1 MPPREAGSHDSQCA
15 KRTVPWSSRAI
26 LYNPVCLALSP
37 GTCIGPYKIT
47 ARIGAGG
54 MGEIWRATDTSLG
67 RQVAIKVLPDSL
79 AQDPDRLARLE
90 REARTLASLNH
101 PNVATLYGLEKSDG
115 AALVMELIDGVT
127 LAERIAQ
134 GPLPLG
140 EALPIAKQIIEALEA
155 AHDLGIVHRDLKP
168 SNVKVRL
175 DGTVKVLD
183 FGLAKSVAPGGAVAP
198 GLAAS
203 PTITAAGTLPG
214 TILGTAA
221 YMSPEQASGRL
232 VDARTDIWAFGVLL
246 FELLAGRRPFEG
258 AHQAEVLGA
267 ILGSEPKWE
276 ALPANVP
283 ARIRQ
288 VIRACL
294 QKDVRQRLANAQDV
308 RLAIDGVFDADVPVP
323 SRSPLSRPLLA
334 MAVAG
339 ITAALAAVLWI
350 GLLGRP
356 SENAAGPVIRSSH
369 VLPPGLDFSFS
380 FHVLAISPDGR
391 RYAYHTTRG
400 LYVRSMDA
408 EDGQLVPGTEE
419 TIAHPFFSPDG
430 QSVAYFQSGR
440 LKRQALAGGA
450 PVVVAPV
457 VNPSPN
463 LPVVGAT
470 WAADGSI
477 FFAEREGIKRVP
489 ASGGTPELVVPAAP
503 GEQLNVHQLLS
514 DGETLLFSASRPVP
528 FIQPNRW
535 DSADIVVQSLRSRA
549 RRVLVPKGSDARY
562 VPSGHLLYAVE
573 DVLYA
578 VRFDVDTLEARGGPV
593 SVLSGV
599 GRGVNTGTANY
610 AVSDDGTLFYAVG
623 MGAVTRS
630 SLTWVDREGR
640 TEPIPEI
647 RPGFHRTPR
656 LSPDDK
662 RVLVETGRDLRI
674 YDLATGRESRLTSDG
689 QSGFPAWRDDGTVA
703 YTSSRSEPEATSN
716 VWLQPPDA
724 GARATRLTT
733 LTGQVDVDSWSPDG
747 RTLAVHHHTVG
758 GGLDLLMISI
768 KDGKA
773 SDPVPFA
780 ADPHNETVAAFSPD
794 GRYVAYQS
802 NETGRNEV
810 YIRPFPGPGAR
821 TPVSTGGGAE
831 VVWARNGELFFRRI
845 SDHMIM
851 ALPVT
856 TSPTLTIGQPQA
868 LFRLAGLQYGVSA
881 PRYAVTADGKRLLM
895 NAVDLR
901 VDQGGTAPRPAINIV
916 QNWLEELKRLVP

>member
-1 MPPREAGSHDSQCA
+1 LS
-15 KRTVPWSSRAI
+15 
-26 LYNPVCLALSP
+26 LAP
-37 GTCIGPYKIT
+37 GTRLGAYEIT

-54 MGEIWRATDTSLG
+54 MGEVWRATDTSLG
-67 RQVAIKVLPDSL
+67 REVAIKALPDGF

-101 PNVATLYGLEKSDG
+101 PNVATIYGLEKSDG

-140 EALPIAKQIIEALEA
+140 EALPIANQIIEALEA
-155 AHDLGIVHRDLKP
+155 AHGLGIVHRDLKP
-168 SNVKVRL
+168 SNVKVRA

-183 FGLAKSVAPGGAVAP
+183 FGLAKSVAPGGALAP

-221 YMSPEQASGRL
+221 YMSPEQASGRP

-258 AHQAEVLGA
+258 APAEVLGA

-276 ALPANVP
+276 ALPAAVP
-283 ARIRQ
+283 TRIRQ

-308 RLAIDGVFDADVPVP
+308 RLAIDGAFDADLVVP
-323 SRSPLSRPLLA
+323 SKSPQSRSLLA
-334 MAVAG
+334 MAAVG
-339 ITAALAAVLWI
+339 IAAALAAVLWT
-350 GLLGRP
+350 GLLRRP
-356 SENAAGPVIRSSH
+356 AEIAAGPVIRSSH

-419 TIAHPFFSPDG
+419 AIAHPFFSPDG
-430 QSVAYFQSGR
+430 QSIAYFQADR

-450 PVVVAPV
+450 PVVIAPV
-457 VNPSPN
+457 VRLSPG

-477 FFAEREGIKRVP
+477 YFADREGIKRVP
-489 ASGGTPELVVPAAP
+489 AVGGTPELVAPAAP
-503 GEQLNVHQLLS
+503 GELLNVHQLLP
-514 DGETLLFSASRPVP
+514 DGETLLFSASREVP

-549 RRVLVPKGSDARY
+549 RRVLLPKGGDARY
-562 VPSGHLLYAVE
+562 VTSGHLLYAVE

-578 VRFDVDTLEARGGPV
+578 MRFDVKAFEARGGPV
-593 SVLSGV
+593 SVLSALS
-599 GRGVNTGTANY
+599 RGVNTGAANY
-610 AVSDDGTLFYAVG
+610 AVSDHGTLFYAVG
-623 MGAVTRS
+623 TGAATRS

-647 RPGFHRTPR
+647 RPGLHRTPR
-656 LSPDDK
+656 LSPDDQ

-674 YDLATGRESRLTSDG
+674 FDLATGRETRLTSDG
-689 QSGFPAWRDDGTVA
+689 QSGFPAWREDGTVA

-716 VWLQPPDA
+716 VWLQPPA
-724 GARATRLTT
+724 GGARFSLERSPGQRVTT

-747 RTLAVHHHTVG
+747 RTLAAHHHKAG
-758 GGLDLLMISI
+758 GGNDVLMISI

-780 ADPHNETVAAFSPD
+780 ADPHSELGATFSPD
-794 GRYVAYQS
+794 GRYVAYVS

-810 YIRPFPGPGAR
+810 FIRPFPGPGAQ
-821 TPVSTGGGAE
+821 TPVSTGGAME
-831 VVWARNGELFFRRI
+831 VVWARNGELFFRRA

-856 TSPTLTIGQPQA
+856 TSPALTIGQPRP

-916 QNWLEELKRLVP
+916 QNWHEELKRHVP

>member
-1 MPPREAGSHDSQCA
+1 LS
-15 KRTVPWSSRAI
+15 
-26 LYNPVCLALSP
+26 LAP
-37 GTCIGPYKIT
+37 GTRLGAYEVT
-47 ARIGAGG
+47 ARIGEGG
-54 MGEIWRATDTSLG
+54 MGEVWRATDPNLG
-67 RQVAIKVLPDSL
+67 REVAIKVLPDGF

-101 PNVATLYGLEKSDG
+101 PNVATIYGLEKSDG

-140 EALPIAKQIIEALEA
+140 EALRIAKQIIEALEA
-155 AHDLGIVHRDLKP
+155 AHEVGIVHRDLKP
-168 SNVKVRL
+168 SNVKVRA

-183 FGLAKSVAPGGAVAP
+183 FGLAKSVAPGGALAP

-203 PTITAAGTLPG
+203 ATVTAAGTLPG
-214 TILGTAA
+214 TILGTVA
-221 YMSPEQASGRL
+221 YMSPEQASGRP

-258 AHQAEVLGA
+258 APAEVLGA
-267 ILGSEPKWE
+267 ILASEPKWD
-276 ALPANVP
+276 ALPATVP
-283 ARIRQ
+283 TRIRQ

-308 RLAIDGVFDADVPVP
+308 RLALDGVFDADVIVAPK
-323 SRSPLSRPLLA
+323 SPLSRSLLA
-334 MAVAG
+334 MAVVG
-339 ITAALAAVLWI
+339 IAALAAVLWT
-350 GLLGRP
+350 GLLRRP
-356 SENAAGPVIRSSH
+356 SEIAAGPVVRSSH

-380 FHVLAISPDGR
+380 SQVLAISPDGR
-391 RYAYHTTRG
+391 RYAYYTTRG

-408 EDGQLVPGTEE
+408 EDGQFVPGTEE
-419 TIAHPFFSPDG
+419 AIANPFFSADG
-430 QSVAYFQSGR
+430 QSVAYFQAGR

-450 PVVVAPV
+450 PVVIASAG
-457 VNPSPN
+457 NPF
-463 LPVVGAT
+463 GAT

-477 FFAEREGIKRVP
+477 FFAELEGIKRVP
-489 ASGGTPELVVPAAP
+489 ASGGTPELLVPAAS
-503 GEQLNVHQLLS
+503 GEQLNVHQLLP
-514 DGETLLFSASRPVP
+514 DGETLLFSTSRPVP
-528 FIQPNRW
+528 FIRANRW
-535 DSADIVVQSLRSRA
+535 DSADIVVQSLHSGA
-549 RRVLVPKGSDARY
+549 RRVLMPKGSDPRY
-562 VPSGHLLYAVE
+562 VPSGHVLYAVE

-578 VRFDVDTLEARGGPV
+578 VRFDVQALEARGGPV

-599 GRGVNTGTANY
+599 SRGVTTGAANY

-623 MGAVTRS
+623 AGAVTRS
-630 SLTWVDREGR
+630 ALTWVDREGR

-656 LSPDDK
+656 LSPDDT
-662 RVLVETGRDLRI
+662 RVLVETGRDLRT
-674 YDLATGRESRLTSDG
+674 YDLATGRETRLTSDG
-689 QSGFPAWRDDGTVA
+689 QSGFPAWRQDGTVA

-724 GARATRLTT
+724 GARAARLTT

-747 RTLAVHHHTVG
+747 RTLAVHHHPVDG
-758 GGLDLLMISI
+758 GIDLLMISI

-780 ADPHNETVAAFSPD
+780 ADPHNETASAFSPD

-810 YIRPFPGPGAR
+810 YIRPFPGPGGR

-831 VVWARNGELFFRRI
+831 VVWARNGELFFRRV
-845 SDHMIM
+845 SDHMMM
-851 ALPVT
+851 AVPVRT
-856 TSPTLTIGQPQA
+856 TPTLTIGQPRP

-916 QNWLEELKRLVP
+916 QNWHEELKRLVP